1 MYARQHPPP
10 AFFQN
15 WTLPL
20 GKKRI
25 FPSSQAR
32 SGERFRKRKLEIP
45 IEGECDLGKEGS
57 DRILLHPDSAITLAS
72 GRSALLVSLYIP
84 HDETVTLKKFGRRML
99 CGGYHIK
106 AARPAA
112 RRVTELGMGG
122 RASFSCSFLSLC
134 ECPIF
139 QSEMILLG

>member
-1 MYARQHPPP
+1 MKGSEKGSLR
-10 AFFQN
+10 
-15 WTLPL
+15 
-20 GKKRI
+20 
-25 FPSSQAR
+25 SQSR
-32 SGERFRKRKLEIP
+32 
-45 IEGECDLGKEGS
+45 GECDLGKEGS

-122 RASFSCSFLSLC
+122 EGVFQLFFSFFVRVSYFPVGIDSTWLNGACC
-134 ECPIF
+134 EFGYQIT
-139 QSEMILLG
+139 S